1 MTTLVVLTDA
11 QRAAI
16 HRLDAARTPQDIV
29 QIHVDTWLA
38 PLVQE
43 ATKADAIRISRAY
56 GLASDGIQADVRRS
70 LRLDEDR
77 PRGRR
82 E

>member
-1 MTTLVVLTDA
+1 MDITITDA
-11 QRAAI
+11 QRLA
-16 HRLDAARTPQDIV
+16 LRTIDPSRTAQQIV

-70 LRLDEDR
+70 LSLDEDR